1 MADTLTPAKP
11 GKSSPN
17 QVREKQPADAPLA
30 PIKGAKWVTLASG
43 KGGCGKTTSSLN
55 LATIAAAQ
63 GLTVLLLD
71 TDEQQTLSTWHRLR
85 QKQEGVP
92 TIRLVTAPLSS
103 FAFAV
108 REIEAMTDID
118 LVIIDTP
125 PGLDNQTG
133 VSQVVR
139 RADFTLIPSS
149 QAKPDMDSAVEFMGA
164 LAALGARGA
173 FLLTKTSQRWGSYRA
188 AKKRLNGAGDL
199 CPVDVRLLR
208 DLEATHEFGV
218 GINELSGAK
227 GADDMEAVWDFVRK
241 AVGI

>member
-1 MADTLTPAKP
+1 
-11 GKSSPN
+11 
-17 QVREKQPADAPLA
+17 
-30 PIKGAKWVTLASG
+30 
-43 KGGCGKTTSSLN
+43 
-55 LATIAAAQ
+55 
-63 GLTVLLLD
+63 
-71 TDEQQTLSTWHRLR
+71 
-85 QKQEGVP
+85 
-92 TIRLVTAPLSS
+92 
-103 FAFAV
+103 
-108 REIEAMTDID
+108 
-118 LVIIDTP
+118 
-125 PGLDNQTG
+125 
-133 VSQVVR
+133 
-139 RADFTLIPSS
+139 
-149 QAKPDMDSAVEFMGA
+149 MGA